1 MLPKLDSSAPY
12 CRRVFLGGLGFHAEK
27 IAEKSPMW
35 FNSEESFTE
44 MDENGDMADRIGVEV
59 LQLNSIEVEKTTEEG
74 ASGEGESPF
83 RERAERNDLIDVFH
97 GKWIAKRKTPIDEI
111 PFLKQT
117 PQYQIC

>member
-1 MLPKLDSSAPY
+1 
-12 CRRVFLGGLGFHAEK
+12 
-27 IAEKSPMW
+27 MW
-35 FNSEESFTE
+35 FNSEESFTK

-59 LQLNSIEVEKTTEEG
+59 LQLNPIEVEKTAEEG

-97 GKWIAKRKTPIDEI
+97 GKWIAKRKAPMDEI